1 MSDRHDHHDQL
12 LTRVDERWRTQFG
25 EGCRAMAWS
34 PRGRLFV
41 IGADG
46 RSLVDLP
53 GQVTA
58 PMAPDPIAAAWLG
71 ERRVAV
77 VDAVAGAVFSGAGNI
92 DSRVVPGARC
102 VGAAGGRTVVAGA
115 DVVAVFAEPDAVAP
129 PEMVSTPIGQS
140 HVLAHTVGAQWVV
153 GGTRGLALVDAALGC
168 VDLSIELDGVRAVA
182 YAAGAEQLVAADLAG
197 SLHVI
202 DVGTPEEGIELDGY
216 PDPVQHMAVTVAGD
230 LIVAAADDELT
241 WWRLDEHGH
250 PGDTPARA
258 LGHDA
263 PITAVAMSVDDLV
276 VSGDAEGM
284 VRFWSAQMPDYPV
297 TSLSFGAE
305 IVDAQWAPDG
315 RQLAVAAMNGEVGV
329 FGVTP
334 GALA

>member
-1 MSDRHDHHDQL
+1 MSDQDDQL
-12 LTRVDERWRTQFG
+12 LTTVDERWRTQFG
-25 EGCRAMAWS
+25 EGCRAIAWS

-58 PMAPDPIAAAWLG
+58 PMAPDPVAAAWLG

-77 VDAVAGAVFSGAGNI
+77 VDTVAGAVFSGAGNV
-92 DSRVVPGARC
+92 DSRFVPGARC
-102 VGAAGGRTVVAGA
+102 VGSSGGRTVVAGA
-115 DVVAVFAEPDAVAP
+115 DAVAVFAQPDAVAP
-129 PEMVSTPIGQS
+129 PEMVPTSIGQS
-140 HVLAHTVGAQWVV
+140 YALAHTVGAQWVV
-153 GGTRGLALVDAALGC
+153 GGTNGLALIDATLGC
-168 VDLSIELDGVRAVA
+168 VDMSIELDGVRAVA

-202 DVGTPEEGIELDGY
+202 NVGTPEEGVELDGY
-216 PDPVQHMAVTVAGD
+216 PDPVRHMAVTVAGD

-241 WWRLDEHGH
+241 WWRLDEYGH
-250 PGDTPARA
+250 PGEVPERA

-263 PITAVAMSVDDLV
+263 PITAVAMSVDNLV
-276 VSGDAEGM
+276 VSGDADGA
-284 VRFWSAQMPDYPV
+284 VRFWSARMPDYPV
-297 TSLSFGAE
+297 ASLSFGAE
-305 IVDAQWAPDG
+305 IVHAQWAPDG
-315 RQLAVAAMNGEVGV
+315 RQIAVAAMDGEVGV
-329 FGVTP
+329 FAVTP